1 MRYKVAPCFELR
13 NRLNRSM
20 QNFPPM
26 ASIADDDSLWIDVMI
41 DVEVEPKMI
50 SFYGV
55 IRAKFCA
62 LSELKDDSPL
72 SYL

>member
-13 NRLNRSM
+13 NRLDRSM

-55 IRAKFCA
+55 IRAEFCA
-62 LSELKDDSPL
+62 LSRTKR
-72 SYL
+72 